1 MIAEYYWFPINLKLS
16 IGIYVL
22 EMGMQ
27 ATGNGV
33 AIAKNQLLLSTKG
46 MEGNWLKNSA
56 TRITVDLM
64 IMVQMGVMCC
74 AIFLASKQ
82 QT

>member
-1 MIAEYYWFPINLKLS
+1 M
-16 IGIYVL
+16 L
-22 EMGMQ
+22 EMGIQ

-33 AIAKNQLLLSTKG
+33 AIAKNQLLLSTKR

-56 TRITVDLM
+56 TRKTVDLM
-64 IMVQMGVMCC
+64 IMVQRSVMCS